1 MIHDQRP
8 RPAKKEA
15 GMAILEIVLDLYV
28 SVTPGVHTGG
38 QHCYAVSMKIII
50 LGPHFMQGNVDVDP
64 IVRV

>member
-28 SVTPGVHTGG
+28 SVTPGVHTGDNTVMRS
-38 QHCYAVSMKIII
+38 Q
-50 LGPHFMQGNVDVDP
+50 
-64 IVRV
+64 